1 MDSNTHHLENEM
13 LILKADI
20 SKLLSLVLES
30 FEMSLKALEDSNLKL
45 AERIILLDDKIDEIN
60 RKIEEAVYQV
70 IARYNPLAKE
80 LRYAITMIKFS
91 NDLERIGDLSCNIAE
106 KVKNYYD
113 KNLNLIINKEI
124 KKMFGIAL
132 QMLKNSFKAF
142 GERNIELA
150 IETWKMDEQI
160 DEIEKNIR
168 IDAVKKI
175 NDENFDNDL
184 VVPYILIARDIE
196 RIADHSTNI
205 CEEIVYIETSK
216 GINEFL

>member
-1 MDSNTHHLENEM
+1 
-13 LILKADI
+13 
-20 SKLLSLVLES
+20 
-30 FEMSLKALEDSNLKL
+30 MSLKALEDSNLKL

-124 KKMFGIAL
+124 NRMFGIAL

-216 GINEFL
+216 GIKEFL